1 MDSLSRAAVIWDSL
15 SDTEYRIVIG
25 RRGKTRTLH
34 IRFRAADF
42 FHLSGMHYASDV
54 DFKLH
59 KKQFDGARLIGALLS
74 GKLDG
79 SLIGK
84 SRNYQEK
91 IAGRLRC
98 LCHLPDF
105 FEGDFELYEYR
116 ADHLPFHSKIEAQ
129 YLLYHAPSGIGCFLF
144 LDREDDICFCR
155 SVFEERDS
163 GDYRRNQT
171 RWTILQT
178 AKTVQNHSIILYQKP
193 GYPELQPRK
202 EPIIMN
208 TTYTGSVLIHPDE
221 LDNTWIDRCAA
232 LGIPRLGLHPV
243 GGQHAHESM
252 ADLLA
257 KLETPEYRALLDRAA
272 ELGIEIEY
280 EMHAGRYL
288 MPLSAFA
295 EHPEW
300 QRMNEAGERV
310 SDLNFCVTN
319 DDALNF
325 YAKNA
330 AVAAKKLYRSTN
342 RFFFWMDDAKGGGCH
357 CENCRKL
364 SPSDQQ
370 LHVANRVLAEIKKEI
385 PDATFAYL
393 GYVDCLVPPTTV
405 KPADGIFLEYAPIE
419 RDFHKPIYSQDAEK
433 NRIQN
438 EHLAALLKLFGTETA
453 KVLDYWLDNSL
464 YSGWTKPPK
473 PFTEDKDVVKA
484 DIAYYKDLGFTD
496 MSTFACYLG
505 PDYIE
510 LHGDPDITGFAAELR
525 ALMA

>member
-1 MDSLSRAAVIWDSL
+1 
-15 SDTEYRIVIG
+15 
-25 RRGKTRTLH
+25 
-34 IRFRAADF
+34 
-42 FHLSGMHYASDV
+42 
-54 DFKLH
+54 
-59 KKQFDGARLIGALLS
+59 
-74 GKLDG
+74 
-79 SLIGK
+79 
-84 SRNYQEK
+84 
-91 IAGRLRC
+91 
-98 LCHLPDF
+98 
-105 FEGDFELYEYR
+105 
-116 ADHLPFHSKIEAQ
+116 
-129 YLLYHAPSGIGCFLF
+129 
-144 LDREDDICFCR
+144 
-155 SVFEERDS
+155 
-163 GDYRRNQT
+163 
-171 RWTILQT
+171 
-178 AKTVQNHSIILYQKP
+178 
-193 GYPELQPRK
+193 
-202 EPIIMN
+202 MN
-208 TTYTGSVLIHPDE
+208 TTYSGSVLIHPDE
-221 LDNTWIDRCAA
+221 LDNTWIDRAAA
-232 LGIPRLGLHPV
+232 LGIPRIGLHPV
-243 GGQHAHESM
+243 GGQLAHESM

-257 KLETPEYRALLDRAA
+257 KLETPAYRALLDRAA
-272 ELGIEIEY
+272 DLGIEIEY

-288 MPLSAFA
+288 MPLSAF
-295 EHPEW
+295 EKHPEW
-300 QRMNEAGERV
+300 QRMNEAGARV

-319 DDALNF
+319 DEALDF

-342 RFFFWMDDAKGGGCH
+342 RYFFWMDDAKGGSCH

-370 LHVANRVLAEIKKEI
+370 LHVANRVLAEIRKDN

-419 RDFHKPIYSQDAEK
+419 RDFHSPIYAQDAEK